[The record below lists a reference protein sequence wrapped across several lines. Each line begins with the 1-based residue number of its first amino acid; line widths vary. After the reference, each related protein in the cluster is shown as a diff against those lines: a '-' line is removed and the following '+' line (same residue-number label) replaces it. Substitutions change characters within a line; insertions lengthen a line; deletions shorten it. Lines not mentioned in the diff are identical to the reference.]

1 MPISG
6 LIFFKMENEKTLHQG
21 EILMLLVKRSR
32 ISNEEVS
39 KNMNI
44 ARGYLSD
51 SFRRPVLSKKM
62 IKSASEFFGVDESVF
77 QTGLYPGIPE
87 DSRVE
92 EPDPELEEL
101 KADVERLERF
111 LPPGRCSCIQ
121 RLNSAL
127 NVLLI
132 PS

>member
-1 MPISG
+1 
-6 LIFFKMENEKTLHQG
+6 
-21 EILMLLVKRSR
+21 MLLVKRSR
-32 ISNEEVS
+32 ISNEEVA